1 MIKQSQH
8 QYVHLGSKEYGYNKM
23 GLNFAL
29 TFADWFTI
37 AVAVLFF
44 FYRNHQYLPPSDFV
58 FEKPTQP
65 PSDNAHSDAPPP
77 THGLLPPSPQE
88 EDELHS
94 HDEYTDSEDSNLGS
108 QSSPSWRTFSF
119 SFNFSA
125 LRSLLWNILTNRW
138 ALLLIVAG
146 FLFLQFRFGTL
157 FRNCLSPQQRYR
169 DAFCELEFSTSS
181 LVVVLVFLYF
191 LGPYYAFCLI
201 AIRIISSFL
210 LTGFA
215 LILHHQ
221 TSNLA
226 IREKAAVAQTAINN
240 GMIHRRNR
248 FSAPYYLEDGEQL
261 VKR

>member
-1 MIKQSQH
+1 
-8 QYVHLGSKEYGYNKM
+8 M

-37 AVAVLFF
+37 AVAALFF

-58 FEKPTQP
+58 IEKPSQP
-65 PSDNAHSDAPPP
+65 PSEPGHTDAPQS
-77 THGLLPPSPQE
+77 THDLLPPTPQE
-88 EDELHS
+88 GNESHS
-94 HDEYTDSEDSNLGS
+94 HDEYTDTEDSNLGS
-108 QSSPSWRTFSF
+108 QSSPSWKTFSF

-125 LRSLLWNILTNRW
+125 VRSLLWNVLTNRW
-138 ALLLIVAG
+138 ALLLILAG
-146 FLFLQFRFGTL
+146 VLFLQFRFGTL
-157 FRNCLSPQQRYR
+157 FRNCLAPQQRYR

-181 LVVVLVFLYF
+181 LVVVLIFLYF

-210 LTGFA
+210 LTAFA
-215 LILHHQ
+215 LILRHQ

-226 IREKAAVAQTAINN
+226 IREKGAVAQAAISS
-240 GMIHRRNR
+240 GMVHPRNR